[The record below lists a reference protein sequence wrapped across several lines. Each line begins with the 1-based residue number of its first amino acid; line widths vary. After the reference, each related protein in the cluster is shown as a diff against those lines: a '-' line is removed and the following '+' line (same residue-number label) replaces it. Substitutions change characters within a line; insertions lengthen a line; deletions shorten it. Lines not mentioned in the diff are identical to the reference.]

1 MWLPPLRRGV
11 DCVCG
16 TEQGREEDAVRALLV
31 SVDCNAAGLDEVLHF
46 YRTSALLV
54 KNEGVQATS

>member
-16 TEQGREEDAVRALLV
+16 TGQRGVEDAMRALLV
-31 SVDCNAAGLDEVLHF
+31 SVDCTDRYNAAVRMKVYIFTELRLCF
-46 YRTSALLV
+46 
-54 KNEGVQATS
+54 